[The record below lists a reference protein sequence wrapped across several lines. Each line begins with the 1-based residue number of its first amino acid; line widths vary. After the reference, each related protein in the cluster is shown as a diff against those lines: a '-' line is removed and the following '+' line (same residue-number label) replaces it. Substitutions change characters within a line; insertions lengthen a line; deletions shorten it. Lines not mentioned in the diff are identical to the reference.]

1 MNDTNTLPG
10 SVLDTPWA
18 LPRTA
23 DATRLGDDAPRI
35 LLPDDEPGDY
45 IEAVAWHWTSSPARP
60 DAGID
65 VDLQTVEDGGT
76 RVERGHWTGER
87 WVYNESGGDAPE
99 GAVRAWAYVEG
110 PEL

>member
-1 MNDTNTLPG
+1 MSGGVTLPG

-18 LPRTA
+18 LPGTMH
-23 DATRLGDDAPRI
+23 TSRLE
-35 LLPDDEPGDY
+35 DDEPGDY
-45 IEAVAWHWTSSPARP
+45 IEAVAWHFTTNPARP

-65 VDLQTVEDGGT
+65 VDLQTVDDGGT
-76 RVERGHWTGER
+76 RVERGHWTGEK
-87 WVYNESGGDAPE
+87 WIYNESGGDAPE